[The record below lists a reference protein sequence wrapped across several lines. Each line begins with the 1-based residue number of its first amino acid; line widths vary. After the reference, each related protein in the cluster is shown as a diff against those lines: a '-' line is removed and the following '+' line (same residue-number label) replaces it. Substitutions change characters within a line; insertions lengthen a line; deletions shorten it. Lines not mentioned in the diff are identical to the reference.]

1 MEFSIPLKRVGTYA
15 LDEFERAITGVSSG
29 SPAAPGGGA
38 YAKLREAEISIAFAT
53 ADGSEALPAIVLV
66 SELPLPTQH
75 LRELLERWD
84 IPVHVTR
91 GQVSTAPR
99 RSIGRLVLRV
109 AF

>member
-15 LDEFERAITGVSSG
+15 LEELERAIAGVSSV

-53 ADGSEALPAIVLV
+53 ADGSDASPATVLV
-66 SELPLPTQH
+66 SELPLPAQH

-84 IPVHVTR
+84 IPVHIAL
-91 GQVSTAPR
+91 GLVSAAPR